1 MDLVRYDLAGAVA
14 TLAMDDG
21 KVNVL
26 SPAMQQAIHAGLDR
40 AEAEGAEAV
49 VLAGRDGVF
58 SAGFDL
64 GILRAGGPAQTEMV
78 MGGFEL
84 AGRVLSFPRPVV
96 MACTGHAIAM
106 GLFLMF
112 SGDYRVGA
120 AGPFTLRANEV
131 ALGLVMPWPAIEILR
146 LRLAP
151 AAFDR
156 AVGLSE
162 AFSPADATQTGFL
175 DRVVEPTEPGGV
187 VAAAQE
193 VAATLAPLDQA
204 AHQASKQRV
213 RAAALEAIRAEVE
226 AARAHTA

>member
-1 MDLVRYDLAGAVA
+1 MELVSYDLAGAVA
-14 TLAMDDG
+14 TLTMDDG

-26 SPAMQQAIHAGLDR
+26 SPAMQQGIHAGFDR
-40 AEAEGAEAV
+40 AEADGAEGV

-64 GILRAGGPAQTEMV
+64 GILRGGGPASTEMV

-84 AGRVLSFPRPVV
+84 ASRVLAFPRPVA
-96 MACTGHAIAM
+96 MACTGHAVAM

-120 AGPFTLRANEV
+120 AGQFTLRANEV
-131 ALGLVMPWPAIEILR
+131 AIGLVMPYPAIEILR

-151 AAFDR
+151 HVLDR
-156 AVGLSE
+156 AVVLSE
-162 AFSPADATQTGFL
+162 AFSPADAPQTGFL
-175 DRVVEPTEPGGV
+175 DRVVEPAGV

-193 VAATLAPLDQA
+193 VAATLASLDQA
-204 AHQASKQRV
+204 AHHGTKQRM
-213 RAAALEAIRAEVE
+213 RAAALEAIRAEAE
-226 AARAHTA
+226 QARTHLART

>member
-1 MDLVRYDLAGAVA
+1 MDLVSYDLTGAVA

-21 KVNVL
+21 KVNLL

-40 AEAEGAEAV
+40 AGADGAEAV

-64 GILRAGGPAQTEMV
+64 GILRGGGLAQTEMV

-84 AGRVLSFPRPVV
+84 AGRVLAFPRPVV

-131 ALGLVMPWPAIEILR
+131 AIGLVMPVPAIEILR
-146 LRLAP
+146 LRLVP

-162 AFSPADATQTGFL
+162 AFSPADAVQTGFL
-175 DRVVEPTEPGGV
+175 DRVVEPAEAV
-187 VAAAQE
+187 AVAQDVAAS
-193 VAATLAPLDQA
+193 LAPLGQA
-204 AHQASKQRV
+204 PHQASKKLV
-213 RAAALEAIRAEVE
+213 RAAALDAIRAEVD
-226 AARAHTA
+226 AARLHAAGA

>member
-1 MDLVRYDLAGAVA
+1 MELVSYDLAGAVA
-14 TLAMDDG
+14 TLTMDDG

-26 SPAMQQAIHAGLDR
+26 SPAMQQAIHAGFDR
-40 AEAEGAEAV
+40 AEADGAEAV

-64 GILRAGGPAQTEMV
+64 GILRGGGPAMTEMV
-78 MGGFEL
+78 AGGFEL
-84 AGRVLSFPRPVV
+84 AGRVLAFPRPVA
-96 MACTGHAIAM
+96 MACTGHAVAM

-131 ALGLVMPWPAIEILR
+131 AIGLTMPWPAIQILR
-146 LRLAP
+146 LRLVP
-151 AAFDR
+151 AVFDR

-162 AFSPADATQTGFL
+162 AFSPADAPQTGFL
-175 DRVVEPTEPGGV
+175 DRVVEPAGV

-193 VAATLAPLDQA
+193 VAASLTSLDQA

-213 RAAALEAIRAEVE
+213 RAAALDAIRAEVE
-226 AARAHTA
+226 AARAHVASG